1 MGERIRLY
9 DPAPVSDSVSGSVL
23 ESDRQAVLS
32 ICVLTGD
39 AGRDATGLGD
49 PRELTERYAAPYLDL
64 EREHAWVAEREGR
77 VLGYLLAA
85 ADTASFAARFEA
97 RPSPL
102 LNADARGRHA
112 ADMLRSADEEYPAH
126 LHVDL
131 LPEGQGSGFGRRL
144 VEHCLEQLA
153 AEGVPGVHLVVDPRN
168 EGAQAFYA
176 RVGFTERRRDADGIV
191 FGRLLS

>member
-1 MGERIRLY
+1 VGERIRLY
-9 DPAPVSDSVSGSVL
+9 DPAPVPDSGS

-64 EREHAWVAEREGR
+64 EPEHAWVAEREGR

-85 ADTASFAARFEA
+85 ADTATFAARFEA

-102 LNADARGRHA
+102 LDADARRRHA
-112 ADMLRSADEEYPAH
+112 ADLRRAADDGYPAH

-131 LPEGQGSGFGRRL
+131 LPGGQGSGFGRRL
-144 VEHCLEQLA
+144 VDRCLGRLA
-153 AEGVPGVHLVVDPRN
+153 DEGVPGVHLVVDPRN
-168 EGAQAFYA
+168 TGAQAFYA
-176 RVGFTERRRDADGIV
+176 RVGFTELRRDDDGIV